1 MRPTDQQTR
10 HCHQEQKR
18 RPGCLLIKISIPK
31 DWSTPVISD
40 EKQSKEKDVAEIEVK
55 RNKGNG
61 SYNSTSGYR
70 SPVFCKKGM
79 EKYTQI
85 LDNIRI

>member
-1 MRPTDQQTR
+1 M
-10 HCHQEQKR
+10 
-18 RPGCLLIKISIPK
+18 IP
-31 DWSTPVISD
+31 D
-40 EKQSKEKDVAEIEVK
+40 EKQSNEKDVAEIEVK
-55 RNKGNG
+55 RNKGNR

>member
-1 MRPTDQQTR
+1 M
-10 HCHQEQKR
+10 
-18 RPGCLLIKISIPK
+18 
-31 DWSTPVISD
+31 ISD

-79 EKYTQI
+79 EKHTQI